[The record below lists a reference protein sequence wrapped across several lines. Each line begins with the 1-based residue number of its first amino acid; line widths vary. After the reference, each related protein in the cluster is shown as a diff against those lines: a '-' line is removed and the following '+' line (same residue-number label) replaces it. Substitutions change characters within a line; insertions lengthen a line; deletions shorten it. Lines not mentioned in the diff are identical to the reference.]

1 MEAIQFNRTQF
12 FDDLAGEWDLHEDYL
27 PNQQRLSN
35 IIESLDIQPGH
46 TVLDIG
52 TGTGIALDPLKAA
65 VGCDGKV
72 VGIDLSVQ
80 MLRKVSDA
88 HSELILG
95 DCQTLPVRKSSLD
108 VIFAFSVVPHI
119 DRVEQFAE
127 EAGRVLKPGGLL
139 VILHFMS
146 REVIND
152 FHRKAGT
159 AVQYDTLPCCEELDE
174 YARKNYFV
182 RTDFQED
189 VDLFL
194 WSARKLNKQTLS
206 N

>member
-1 MEAIQFNRTQF
+1 MEAVQLNRTRF
-12 FDDLAGEWDLHEDYL
+12 FNNLASDWDVHEDYL
-27 PNQQRLSN
+27 PNQQRLYDL
-35 IIESLDIQPGH
+35 IGSLDIHPGH
-46 TVLDIG
+46 AVLDIG

-65 VGCDGKV
+65 VGSTGNV
-72 VGIDLSVQ
+72 FGIDLSAQ
-80 MLRKVSDA
+80 MLGKVSGT
-88 HSELILG
+88 HSGLILG
-95 DCQTLPVRKSSLD
+95 DCQTLPLKASSLD

-119 DRVEQFAE
+119 DKVDQFIEQS
-127 EAGRVLKPGGLL
+127 GRVLKTGGLL

-146 REVIND
+146 RETIND

-174 YARKNYFV
+174 FARDNYFI
-182 RTDFQED
+182 RTKFQED

-194 WSARKLNKQTLS
+194 WTARKLNKQTLS